1 MTVGYG
7 RVFATALDAT
17 GGTLALEVPRP
28 GVTYAP
34 VVDLVESPEDLADAL
49 DLPWTRGFRHGFC
62 WGLLVPD
69 GSRLLVVVMGRE
81 APDLEGDGV
90 VAGRLSDEDAV
101 RWAPLWGGRAVR
113 VSVLLEATPGLL
125 GLEVRFRTGAIAVPE
140 PEPEPAPVVAVVPQP
155 EPVPEP
161 EPEPAPVVAVVPQP
175 EPVPEPEPEPV
186 AALALAPD
194 PEPVPEPVVAVIP
207 EPEAAPGPQPVAALD
222 PEPEAAPEP
231 EPEMVPQPVVAV
243 IPEPEAAPEPEP
255 VAALDPEPEAAPEP
269 EPVAPPEPPAPALD
283 LGRLDPPA
291 APAAW
296 YVDPWDETSWRWWDG
311 TRWSADAAPRTP
323 PDDGSGAT

>member
-161 EPEPAPVVAVVPQP
+161 EPVA
-175 EPVPEPEPEPV
+175 
-186 AALALAPD
+186 ALAPD

-207 EPEAAPGPQPVAALD
+207 EPEAAPGPQ
-222 PEPEAAPEP
+222 
-231 EPEMVPQPVVAV
+231 
-243 IPEPEAAPEPEP
+243 P

>member
-175 EPVPEPEPEPV
+175 EPVPEPEPKPEPV
-186 AALALAPD
+186 AALALALAPD

-207 EPEAAPGPQPVAALD
+207 EPEAAPGPQ
-222 PEPEAAPEP
+222 
-231 EPEMVPQPVVAV
+231 
-243 IPEPEAAPEPEP
+243 P